1 MEHIVIK
8 GGHPLRGDVRIEGAK
23 NAVLPAMAAALLAK
37 GPTLLEGA
45 PPLKD
50 VEAMAE
56 ILGWLG
62 VEVKREGPRTWSVAP
77 ETLSRLVLPEEL
89 SRKLRSSLFLLG
101 PLLARFGEV
110 EMGYPGGCSIGAR
123 PIDFHLKGLR
133 QMGVEV
139 LEETP
144 VLRAR
149 VRELRGADIYLAYP
163 SVGAT
168 ENLMMAAT
176 LARGTTTIRN
186 AAKEPEV
193 VDLAR
198 LLTAMGARI
207 RGAGSDVVTVEG
219 VGELHGVQHRI
230 IPDRI
235 EAGTFLLALAA
246 TGGQGAVQG
255 VVPGHL
261 YAVLD
266 MLHQMGCQVSF
277 TRDRIH
283 LKARGRV
290 QPVDI
295 RTQPYP
301 GFPTDLQN
309 PALAVLVKADGTSI
323 ITESVFE
330 SRFRVAEE
338 LRRMGAQVQVDGR
351 LAVVRGVPKLKGTR
365 LMAHELRGAAALLI
379 AALSAEGVSTLE
391 GVQHLDRGYA
401 RLEERLSR
409 LGAAVERVN
418 TLRVD

>member
-1 MEHIVIK
+1 MERIVVE
-8 GGHPLRGDVRIEGAK
+8 GGHPLRGEVKVEGAK
-23 NAVLPAMAAALLAK
+23 NAILPAMAAALLAK
-37 GPTLLEGA
+37 EPTVLEGA

-50 VEAMAE
+50 VEAMAG

-62 VEVKREGPRTWSVAP
+62 VEVKRDGPQTWVIDPAP
-77 ETLSRLVLPEEL
+77 LSRLDLPEEL

-101 PLLARFGEV
+101 PLLARFGQV

-144 VLRAR
+144 IVKARAA
-149 VRELRGADIYLAYP
+149 ELRGADIYLAYP

-198 LLTAMGARI
+198 LLSAMGARI
-207 RGAGSDVVTVEG
+207 RGAGSDVVVVEG
-219 VGELHGVQHRI
+219 VRELLGVRHRI

-246 TGGQGAVQG
+246 TGGEGAVTG
-255 VVPGHL
+255 VHPGHL
-261 YAVLD
+261 HAVLD
-266 MLHQMGCQVSF
+266 ALHQMGCQAHL
-277 TRDRIH
+277 TRDTIR
-283 LKARGRV
+283 LRAPGRV
-290 QPVDI
+290 KPVDI

-309 PALAVLVKADGTSI
+309 PALAVLLKADGTSI
-323 ITESVFE
+323 IIESVFE
-330 SRFRVAEE
+330 SRFRVVEE

-351 LAVVRGVPKLKGTR
+351 LAVVRGVPRLKGAR
-365 LMAHELRGAAALLI
+365 LQAQELRGAAALLI

-391 GVQHLDRGYA
+391 GVQHLDRGYS
-401 RLEERLSR
+401 RLEEKLSS
-409 LGAAVERVN
+409 LGAVVER
-418 TLRVD
+418 RMES

>member
-1 MEHIVIK
+1 MERIVVE
-8 GGHPLRGDVRIEGAK
+8 GGHPLRGEVKVEGAK
-23 NAVLPAMAAALLAK
+23 NAILPAMAAALLAK
-37 GPTLLEGA
+37 EPTVLEGA

-62 VEVKREGPRTWSVAP
+62 VEVKRDGPQTWVIDPAL
-77 ETLSRLVLPEEL
+77 LSRLDLPEEL

-101 PLLARFGEV
+101 PLLARFGQV

-144 VLRAR
+144 IVKLRAA
-149 VRELRGADIYLAYP
+149 ELRGADIYLAYP

-198 LLTAMGARI
+198 LLSAMGARI
-207 RGAGSDVVTVEG
+207 RGAGSDVVVVEG
-219 VGELHGVQHRI
+219 VQELHGVRHRI

-246 TGGQGAVQG
+246 TGGEGAVTG
-255 VVPGHL
+255 VNPGHL

-266 MLHQMGCQVSF
+266 ALHQMGCQARF
-277 TRDRIH
+277 TRDTIR
-283 LKARGRV
+283 LRAPGRV
-290 QPVDI
+290 KPVDI

-309 PALAVLVKADGTSI
+309 PALAVLLKADGTSI

-330 SRFRVAEE
+330 SRFRVVEE

-351 LAVVRGVPKLKGTR
+351 LAVVRGVPRLKGAR
-365 LMAHELRGAAALLI
+365 LMAQELRGAAALLI

-391 GVQHLDRGYA
+391 GVQHLDRGYS
-401 RLEERLSR
+401 RLEEKLSS
-409 LGAAVERVN
+409 LGAVVER
-418 TLRVD
+418 RVES